1 MSIFDLMYNLTSNKS
16 HEGGMLMST
25 KENKELVRQFDKSRN
40 EVAGDT
46 AKVRPLYEKYCAPGY
61 IFHLVSQGDKNLEQ
75 TIQHFVMA
83 TSAFPDFNISI
94 DDMVAEGDKVATRY
108 TYQGTHKGPFMGP
121 ATGKHF
127 WVKGVEIRK
136 IMGGKFLETWDFP
149 DTLSMMTQLGII
161 PGTSP
166 KT

>member
-1 MSIFDLMYNLTSNKS
+1 MSAN
-16 HEGGMLMST
+16 
-25 KENKELVRQFDKSRN
+25 ENKELIRQFYNSRN

-46 AKVRPLYEKYCAPGY
+46 ARVRPTYEKYCAPGY
-61 IFHLVSQGDKNLEQ
+61 IFHLVSRGDMNLEQ

-108 TYQGTHKGPFMGP
+108 TYQGTQKGPFMGP
-121 ATGKHF
+121 ATGKHIL
-127 WVKGVEIRK
+127 VKGVEIRK
-136 IMGGKFLETWDFP
+136 IVGGKFLEAWDFP
-149 DTLSMMTQLGII
+149 DTLGIMTQLGII
-161 PGTSP
+161 PGASP